1 VLKIED
7 IVWCFNLEDKITMQ
21 ENCNKEFN
29 RKSLNI
35 LKDIKKRFYEKL
47 AIKEQYRL
55 NQSEN

>member
-1 VLKIED
+1 
-7 IVWCFNLEDKITMQ
+7 MQ
-21 ENCNKEFN
+21 ENCNKELN

-47 AIKEQYRL
+47 VIKEQYRL